1 MKLKYQFVFQNVCG
15 HYMGV
20 AVGDDARAFSGVITL
35 NETGY
40 DICRLLT
47 EDTSREAVIA
57 QLSEIYDADHDTI
70 GTYVDQVVD
79 QLRSEGVLAD

>member
-35 NETGY
+35 NETGN
-40 DICRLLT
+40 DICQLLQEET
-47 EDTSREAVIA
+47 TRESVIDH
-57 QLSEIYDADHDTI
+57 LLEIYDADRETV
-70 GTYVDQVVD
+70 GKYVDQVTD
-79 QLRSEGVLAD
+79 QLRAEGVLED